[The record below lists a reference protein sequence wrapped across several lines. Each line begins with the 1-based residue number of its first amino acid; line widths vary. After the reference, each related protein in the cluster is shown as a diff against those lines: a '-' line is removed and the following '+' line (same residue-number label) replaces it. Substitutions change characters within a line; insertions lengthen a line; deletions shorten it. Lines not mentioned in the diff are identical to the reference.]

1 MNRKISFKLF
11 LFGSFWLAFAGAV
24 QGATFCI
31 SSSAELQAALAI
43 ADSNNQA
50 DHIKLRFGNYIAP
63 VNGFVYSGF
72 TENYDLEISGNWF
85 TFNNNNCGS
94 RILAGNPFNHSTLD
108 GNNTASALTIIP
120 GASGDISISFV
131 VFTNGNSDDFGGGLR
146 LFPLA
151 EYLGDILIENN
162 VFFDNISED
171 AGALYVGGG
180 HRVVVRNNLM
190 LNNVTN
196 SSAGGLMI
204 NQESSG
210 GAGSD
215 SGIYFTNNTVFEN
228 SAAIG
233 HTLLFG
239 GLSVWVE
246 DSSKAFIANNILWGN
261 SEADLKLSG
270 SGYKY
275 LFNNDIGFI
284 SGVSAD
290 ETSGNFSSPPEFEAG
305 TLNFKPALN
314 SSVSNRGKKPPTFTH
329 IPPWFDERWSLGT
342 YDLSGQA
349 RVFGTRVDVGA
360 IESDSL
366 SDLIFEDDFE

>member
-1 MNRKISFKLF
+1 MNRKINCQLC
-11 LFGSFWLAFAGAV
+11 LLGGFWLLFASTV
-24 QGATFCI
+24 QAASFCV
-31 SSSAELQAALAI
+31 SSSLELQNALTI

-63 VNGFVYSGF
+63 GNGFVYSGL
-72 TENYDLEISGNWF
+72 TENNDLEISGNWF

-94 RILAGNPFNHSTLD
+94 RLMAGDPFNYSTLD

-120 GASGDISISFV
+120 GASGDITISYV
-131 VFTNGNSDDFGGGLR
+131 VFTHGNSDDFGGGLR
-146 LFPLA
+146 LFPVA
-151 EYLGDILIENN
+151 EYLGDVLIENN
-162 VFFDNISED
+162 VFFDNASED
-171 AGALYVGGG
+171 AGAFYIGGG
-180 HRVVVRNNLM
+180 HRVVVRNNLI

-210 GAGSD
+210 GAGSN
-215 SGIYFTNNTVFEN
+215 SGIYFTNNTVYEN

-233 HTLLFG
+233 HSLLFG

-246 DSSKAFIANNILWGN
+246 DSSQAFIANNILWGN
-261 SEADLKLSG
+261 SEADLALSG

-284 SGVSAD
+284 SGANAD
-290 ETSGNFSSPPEFEAG
+290 EASGNFSSTPEFEPG
-305 TLNFKPALN
+305 SLNFKPALN
-314 SSVSNRGKKPPTFTH
+314 SAVSNRGKKPPTFTH
-329 IPPWFDERWSLGT
+329 IPPLFYEQWSLGSN
-342 YDLSGQA
+342 DLIGQA
-349 RVFGTRVDVGA
+349 RVYGTRVDVGA